1 MDIEQARRD
10 WEDTNRAYV
19 QAAKTGDIN
28 AARVLRRIEE
38 EQLMALSVM
47 MEDEETMIVSTDEL
61 LKRAQ
66 APEPV
71 KVLLPVGRF
80 PVKHHDLTV
89 PEPGFKVV
97 ARVNNPPLFNPC
109 SEIGLGEYRLATMPS
124 GPRPATVV
132 KPLVRVSSEEETTVS
147 YGPNNW
153 SIMVLLLAIM
163 IAFVTTILSM

>member
-61 LKRAQ
+61 LKKAQ
-66 APEPV
+66 AVEPAR
-71 KVLLPVGRF
+71 VLLPVEKY
-80 PVKHHDLTV
+80 PVKHRDLTV

-97 ARVNNPPLFNPC
+97 ARVNDPPLFK
-109 SEIGLGEYRLATMPS
+109 EIGLGEHGVATMPS
-124 GPRPATVV
+124 GPSPTATVQEAPPV
-132 KPLVRVSSEEETTVS
+132 VRPSSEDVVVF
-147 YGPNNW
+147 YGPDNRPLIVV
-153 SIMVLLLAIM
+153 IM
-163 IAFVTTILSM
+163 FVTIMFVATILSM